1 MKKEYWYDASLKK
14 RYKKQR
20 IIKNIGRLSIATV
33 LAALFIML
41 GTIIYQ
47 ASGALKTTYISLD
60 INLNQQQSKKVIIKD
75 AISEALNITN
85 EKDIDEAYK
94 LVSFSA
100 QFILSDIM
108 RKNPEWIN
116 KKTRIW
122 IPAAHT
128 VDLLMKGDIDDTIP
142 ENLRKL
148 KDNQIAWVRELKNK
162 EQIEFKFN
170 KNFFTKTD
178 SKYPEEAGILGTVTG
193 TLLTLFICII
203 ISLPIGVLSAIYLE
217 EFAKKNKITDF
228 IEVTI
233 NNLAAVPSI
242 VYGLLGLSILINI
255 IELPRSAPI
264 TGGIVLAI
272 MSFPTI
278 IIATRSALKSIHP
291 DIKNGALAL
300 GATRVQAVFH
310 HVLPQSYPSIL
321 TGTIIALAQA
331 AGETAPLLMI
341 GMVAFI
347 SQVPADIFSP
357 ATTLPVQ
364 IFLWADNP
372 EISFIEKTSAAI
384 CTLLIFLFI
393 MNGTAAY
400 LRNKLEK

>member
-60 INLNQQQSKKVIIKD
+60 ITLNQQQSKKVIIKD

-242 VYGLLGLSILINI
+242 VYGLLGLSIL
-255 IELPRSAPI
+255 RSEE
-264 TGGIVLAI
+264 V
-272 MSFPTI
+272 
-278 IIATRSALKSIHP
+278 
-291 DIKNGALAL
+291 
-300 GATRVQAVFH
+300 V
-310 HVLPQSYPSIL
+310 
-321 TGTIIALAQA
+321 
-331 AGETAPLLMI
+331 
-341 GMVAFI
+341 
-347 SQVPADIFSP
+347 
-357 ATTLPVQ
+357 
-364 IFLWADNP
+364 
-372 EISFIEKTSAAI
+372 
-384 CTLLIFLFI
+384 
-393 MNGTAAY
+393 
-400 LRNKLEK
+400 